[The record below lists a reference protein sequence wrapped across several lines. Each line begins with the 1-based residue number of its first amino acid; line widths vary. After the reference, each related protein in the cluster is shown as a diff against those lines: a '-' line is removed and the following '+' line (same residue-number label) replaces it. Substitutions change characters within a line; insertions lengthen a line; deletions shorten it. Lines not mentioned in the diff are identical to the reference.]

1 MKNLKELLE
10 DEEFVKS
17 QDKLSVFKLKHT
29 KNSGVKTYRYS
40 FSGFSEA
47 IIWSKEFYN
56 TIYNRPNIFN
66 RRCWGY
72 FCLYVF
78 NRSFIAKKVD

>member
-1 MKNLKELLE
+1 MKELLE
-10 DEEFVKS
+10 EEEFVKS

-47 IIWSKEFYN
+47 MDTE
-56 TIYNRPNIFN
+56 TELR
-66 RRCWGY
+66 
-72 FCLYVF
+72 
-78 NRSFIAKKVD
+78 